1 MIADISQVYLQSRF
15 FAELVKTYCPIQK
28 LKDGVIYVKTNN
40 DSNWEATV
48 CKGKESLANHSM
60 RGSWLIKY
68 DIDILPEEL
77 YQNTEFAISNLM
89 GNESNIIMPI
99 FLPDRMEQY
108 YFVGYVANVELLD
121 SAASF
126 LLTDAQNLIA
136 TCLPYAL
143 SVMDECV
150 LKSVLQGVYN
160 ERLTDEWAEEV
171 ERLGASRCFEPSFRG
186 LITPMPWG
194 VFGEVAAK
202 AAGTIKKGLV
212 SYKKRRELIMKLP
225 LAVKKLRSEDPKL
238 QEEGNIECAQAIA
251 ALEEHEMELLLHA
264 LLKDSKSKAL
274 KKNLEAIADRE
285 TLGMQTKYK
294 IVFKPYEK
302 RFKKLGHDYDNYKH
316 CLFIA
321 DGDILHPVK
330 MNISSMVIYTMA
342 LIEKVTKNKKYAIV
356 NVKAN
361 NKAFIEIYKLL
372 FSEFNEATAQKRFE
386 ELFMRNKDN
395 PNVPTRKGRL
405 PENYGDIE
413 ASLQN
418 AFQNLDEDYSP
429 FLANS
434 TTPLAINAEKI
445 ILPLEFRAVKIY

>member
-150 LKSVLQGVYN
+150 LKSV
-160 ERLTDEWAEEV
+160 
-171 ERLGASRCFEPSFRG
+171 
-186 LITPMPWG
+186 
-194 VFGEVAAK
+194 
-202 AAGTIKKGLV
+202 
-212 SYKKRRELIMKLP
+212 
-225 LAVKKLRSEDPKL
+225 
-238 QEEGNIECAQAIA
+238 
-251 ALEEHEMELLLHA
+251 
-264 LLKDSKSKAL
+264 
-274 KKNLEAIADRE
+274 
-285 TLGMQTKYK
+285 
-294 IVFKPYEK
+294 
-302 RFKKLGHDYDNYKH
+302 
-316 CLFIA
+316 
-321 DGDILHPVK
+321 
-330 MNISSMVIYTMA
+330 
-342 LIEKVTKNKKYAIV
+342 
-356 NVKAN
+356 
-361 NKAFIEIYKLL
+361 
-372 FSEFNEATAQKRFE
+372 
-386 ELFMRNKDN
+386 
-395 PNVPTRKGRL
+395 
-405 PENYGDIE
+405 
-413 ASLQN
+413 
-418 AFQNLDEDYSP
+418 
-429 FLANS
+429 
-434 TTPLAINAEKI
+434 
-445 ILPLEFRAVKIY
+445 